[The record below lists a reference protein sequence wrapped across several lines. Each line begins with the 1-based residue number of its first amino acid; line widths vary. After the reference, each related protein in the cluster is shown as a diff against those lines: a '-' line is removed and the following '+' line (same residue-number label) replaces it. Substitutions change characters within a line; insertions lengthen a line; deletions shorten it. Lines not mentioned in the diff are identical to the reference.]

1 MIKFATRRNLKYPVL
16 LIVFNCLRAFERH
29 FTITLLKFDITH
41 LSIILMLI
49 GEILAGLIYYIKVN
63 KFLSKNKK
71 EIQFTNIGYYKSN
84 QDKPRDS
91 KIKILFLIFVSSF
104 FDFFQFLFSESHIK
118 YVNKSITLEQRF
130 RGILTIYTALF
141 SHCFL
146 NLNIYLH
153 HRISIYVILICLV
166 SLIITEIFIQK
177 FDFFFPV
184 INLLYIS
191 FVLFFVHFFCAIE
204 FIIEKYLLEYNLTNP
219 HLLLMLQGIFGI
231 IISIIYYVIYPPFD
245 GIIILYKKMSSI
257 KFILLLICFILYII
271 LSGGKNLFRL
281 LTTKIYTPMTTS
293 FMDYFFNPIF
303 IIVSFIFFD
312 DFSIDGKR
320 NWINF
325 GINLF
330 LSLIISFLG
339 CVYTEFIILSCCGL
353 DRETHKQITN
363 RAILDS
369 YITEL
374 NEVNDGDINDDDVD
388 YDNLTSSSSPYISK

>member
-1 MIKFATRRNLKYPVL
+1 
-16 LIVFNCLRAFERH
+16 
-29 FTITLLKFDITH
+29 
-41 LSIILMLI
+41 
-49 GEILAGLIYYIKVN
+49 
-63 KFLSKNKK
+63 
-71 EIQFTNIGYYKSN
+71 
-84 QDKPRDS
+84 
-91 KIKILFLIFVSSF
+91 
-104 FDFFQFLFSESHIK
+104 
-118 YVNKSITLEQRF
+118 
-130 RGILTIYTALF
+130 
-141 SHCFL
+141 
-146 NLNIYLH
+146 
-153 HRISIYVILICLV
+153 
-166 SLIITEIFIQK
+166 
-177 FDFFFPV
+177 
-184 INLLYIS
+184 
-191 FVLFFVHFFCAIE
+191 
-204 FIIEKYLLEYNLTNP
+204 
-219 HLLLMLQGIFGI
+219 
-231 IISIIYYVIYPPFD
+231 
-245 GIIILYKKMSSI
+245 MSSI

-303 IIVSFIFFD
+303 IIVSFIFFN

>member
-1 MIKFATRRNLKYPVL
+1 MINFGTRRNLKYPALLVL
-16 LIVFNCLRAFERH
+16 FNGLRALERH
-29 FTITLLKFDITH
+29 LAESLFKIDITAYT
-41 LSIILMLI
+41 IILMFV
-49 GEILAGLIYYIKVN
+49 GEILAGLIYYINERKYW
-63 KFLSKNKK
+63 SKSKRINH
-71 EIQFTNIGYYKSN
+71 IQFTNIGYYKSN
-84 QDKPRDS
+84 KIIKKDK
-91 KIKILFLIFVSSF
+91 KIKIIFLIFISTYL
-104 FDFFQFLFSESHIK
+104 DFFQFLFSESHIK

-141 SHCFL
+141 SRCFL

-166 SLIITEIFIQK
+166 LLIITEIFIQK

-191 FVLFFVHFFCAIE
+191 LVLFFVHFFCAIE

-303 IIVSFIFFD
+303 IIVSFIFFN

-374 NEVNDGDINDDDVD
+374 NEVNDGDINDDVD
-388 YDNLTSSSSPYISK
+388 YDNLTSS

>member
-1 MIKFATRRNLKYPVL
+1 MIKFATRRNLKYPALLVL
-16 LIVFNCLRAFERH
+16 FNGLRALERH
-29 FTITLLKFDITH
+29 LAESLFKIDITAYT
-41 LSIILMLI
+41 IILMFV

-84 QDKPRDS
+84 KIIKKDK
-91 KIKILFLIFVSSF
+91 KIKIIFLIFVSTYL
-104 FDFFQFLFSESHIK
+104 DFFQFLFSESHIK

-231 IISIIYYVIYPPFD
+231 ILLMVL
-245 GIIILYKKMSSI
+245 LYCIKKCQV
-257 KFILLLICFILYII
+257 L
-271 LSGGKNLFRL
+271 N
-281 LTTKIYTPMTTS
+281 S
-293 FMDYFFNPIF
+293 FCY
-303 IIVSFIFFD
+303 
-312 DFSIDGKR
+312 
-320 NWINF
+320 
-325 GINLF
+325 
-330 LSLIISFLG
+330 
-339 CVYTEFIILSCCGL
+339 
-353 DRETHKQITN
+353 
-363 RAILDS
+363 
-369 YITEL
+369 
-374 NEVNDGDINDDDVD
+374 
-388 YDNLTSSSSPYISK
+388 